1 MKMPAAVLAAFL
13 LGVPVL
19 GVCQSNAPSAQ
30 VAAPAPA
37 TPAAVKGILALRRF
51 TLATPYQ
58 YTWSS
63 ERRMVATGTLVV
75 LEVDP
80 AYVIPRD
87 TLQPV
92 LFAGNVAI
100 HRLNQGDKSGR
111 VIGIVPGDVDLAT
124 VPIWFGTPQ
133 LPERL
138 TPALIDS
145 ERALAAKA
153 GVRAFGQA
161 KTAAVTRP
169 RLAAADLASLLRTT
183 GAELV
188 LQYSPQ
194 EKALAESWRLPT
206 AKATRKPN

>member
-1 MKMPAAVLAAFL
+1 
-13 LGVPVL
+13 
-19 GVCQSNAPSAQ
+19 
-30 VAAPAPA
+30 
-37 TPAAVKGILALRRF
+37 
-51 TLATPYQ
+51 
-58 YTWSS
+58 
-63 ERRMVATGTLVV
+63 VV

-145 ERALAAKA
+145 ERALAARA
-153 GVRAFGQA
+153 GVRAFGRA
-161 KTAAVTRP
+161 KIAAVTRP
-169 RLAAADLASLLRTT
+169 RLTAADLASLLRTT

-206 AKATRKPN
+206 AKATRKPD

>member
-30 VAAPAPA
+30 VATPA

>member
-19 GVCQSNAPSAQ
+19 GVCQSNALSAQ
-30 VAAPAPA
+30 VAAPA

-145 ERALAAKA
+145 ERALAARA
-153 GVRAFGQA
+153 GVRAVGQA
-161 KTAAVTRP
+161 KIAAVTRP

-206 AKATRKPN
+206 AKATRKPD

>member
-1 MKMPAAVLAAFL
+1 MKMPAAVLVAFL

-30 VAAPAPA
+30 VATPA

-63 ERRMVATGTLVV
+63 ERRMVSTGTLVV

>member
-30 VAAPAPA
+30 VATPA

-63 ERRMVATGTLVV
+63 ERRMVSTGTLVV

>member
-1 MKMPAAVLAAFL
+1 MKMPAAVLVAFL

-30 VAAPAPA
+30 VATPA

-63 ERRMVATGTLVV
+63 ERRMVSTGTLVV

-206 AKATRKPN
+206 AKATRKPD